1 MPTLN
6 IMANFCLARFQSFA
20 FKIGSLKTKK
30 KKKEKLEERERVFV
44 GTVPKGP
51 EEETL
56 TKKNRKIRMN
66 QSDKKKKQISEENGT
81 LKDKKVRNLERMKV

>member
-1 MPTLN
+1 M
-6 IMANFCLARFQSFA
+6 
-20 FKIGSLKTKK
+20 
-30 KKKEKLEERERVFV
+30 FV

>member
-1 MPTLN
+1 M
-6 IMANFCLARFQSFA
+6 
-20 FKIGSLKTKK
+20 
-30 KKKEKLEERERVFV
+30 FV

-81 LKDKKVRNLERMKV
+81 LKDKKVKKFGKDESVTEVK